1 MTKKQIAAIA
11 VAAIVAMALGIAT
24 GFYAKRHFA
33 KQDATERQE
42 STGISRP
49 DVLPDFMLYDM
60 DGNEVTKDAL
70 LANDKALFI
79 NFWATWCK
87 PCREEM
93 PLLSEMQE
101 KYSDRLLM
109 VGIAID
115 NKEAV
120 ASFLEQLGGVGYP
133 ILLGKQELD
142 AIETANDMGI
152 DLIGLPISL
161 TTDRTGRI
169 VQIHTGEV
177 DEAEVTALIEA
188 AVQANSRD

>member
-1 MTKKQIAAIA
+1 MTGKQITAIA
-11 VAAIVAMALGIAT
+11 IAAIVAMALGIAT
-24 GFYAKRHFA
+24 GFYAKRYFQQ
-33 KQDATERQE
+33 QDAAQGDAAVT
-42 STGISRP
+42 RP
-49 DVLPDFMLYDM
+49 DSLPAFTLYDL
-60 DGNEVTKDAL
+60 DGNEVTKDEL
-70 LANDKALFI
+70 LASNKALFI

-101 KYSDRLLM
+101 KYSDQLLM

-120 ASFLEQLGGVGYP
+120 ASFLEQLGGVNYP

-161 TTDRTGRI
+161 TTDASGRI
-169 VQIHTGEV
+169 IRIHTGEV
-177 DEAEVTALIEA
+177 DAAEVTALIEE
-188 AVQANSRD
+188 VISKPAN

>member
-1 MTKKQIAAIA
+1 MTGKQIAAIA
-11 VAAIVAMALGIAT
+11 VAGIVAMALGIAT
-24 GFYAKRHFA
+24 GFYAKRFFQQ
-33 KQDATERQE
+33 QDDAQE
-42 STGISRP
+42 EAAVTRP
-49 DVLPDFMLYDM
+49 DSLPAFTLYDL
-60 DGNEVTKDAL
+60 DGNEVTKDEL

-101 KYSDRLLM
+101 KYSDQLLM

-120 ASFLEQLGGVGYP
+120 QSFLEQLGGVKYP

-161 TTDRTGRI
+161 TTDRTGKI
-169 VQIHTGEV
+169 ISIHTGEV
-177 DEAEVTALIEA
+177 DAAEVTALIEEVISKPA
-188 AVQANSRD
+188 D

>member
-1 MTKKQIAAIA
+1 MTKKQIAVIAIA
-11 VAAIVAMALGIAT
+11 GVIAMALGIAT
-24 GFYAKRHFA
+24 GFYAKRYFQQQDDA
-33 KQDATERQE
+33 KTDSAA
-42 STGISRP
+42 ISRP
-49 DVLPDFMLYDM
+49 DTLPAFTLYDL
-60 DGNEVTKDAL
+60 DGNEVTKDEL
-70 LANDKALFI
+70 LASNKALFI

-101 KYSDRLLM
+101 KYSDQLLM

-120 ASFLEQLGGVGYP
+120 ASFLEQLGGVDYP

-161 TTDRTGRI
+161 TTDSTGKIIR
-169 VQIHTGEV
+169 IHTGEV
-177 DEAEVTALIEA
+177 DAAEATALIENA
-188 AVQANSRD
+188 IR

>member
-1 MTKKQIAAIA
+1 MTKQQITAIA
-11 VAAIVAMALGIAT
+11 VSAVIALALGIAT
-24 GFYAKRHFA
+24 GFYAKRWFQG
-33 KQDATERQE
+33 QDAAERRE
-42 STGISRP
+42 TAEVARP
-49 DVLPDFMLYDM
+49 DSLPKFVLYDL
-60 DGNEVTKDAL
+60 DGNEVSKDDL

-120 ASFLEQLGGVGYP
+120 VGFLEQLGGVDYP

-152 DLIGLPISL
+152 ELIGLPISL
-161 TTDRTGRI
+161 TTDRSGKI
-169 VQIHTGEV
+169 VRIHTGEV
-177 DEAEVTALIEA
+177 DEAEVTALIEE
-188 AVQANSRD
+188 AVQANARD

>member
-1 MTKKQIAAIA
+1 MTKQQVTAIA
-11 VAAIVAMALGIAT
+11 ISAVIAMALGIAAS
-24 GFYAKRHFA
+24 FYAKRWFQE
-33 KQDATERQE
+33 QDAAERRE
-42 STGISRP
+42 AVEVARP
-49 DVLPDFMLYDM
+49 DSLPAFVLYDL
-60 DGNEVTKDAL
+60 DGNEVSKDDL

-101 KYSDRLLM
+101 KYSDQLLM
-109 VGIAID
+109 AGIAID

-120 ASFLEQLGGVGYP
+120 AGFLEQLGGVDYP

-152 DLIGLPISL
+152 ELIGLPISL
-161 TTDRTGRI
+161 TTDRSGKI
-169 VQIHTGEV
+169 VSIHTGEV
-177 DEAEVTALIEA
+177 DEAEVTALIEE
-188 AVQANSRD
+188 AVQANASN

>member
-1 MTKKQIAAIA
+1 MTGKQIAAIA
-11 VAAIVAMALGIAT
+11 IAGIVAMALGIAT
-24 GFYAKRHFA
+24 GFFAKRYFQQQDEA
-33 KQDATERQE
+33 KNDSVAFL
-42 STGISRP
+42 RP
-49 DVLPDFMLYDM
+49 DTLPEFMLYDL
-60 DGNEVTKDAL
+60 DGNEVTKDEL
-70 LANDKALFI
+70 LASNKALFI

-101 KYSDRLLM
+101 KYSDQLLM

-120 ASFLEQLGGVGYP
+120 ESFLEQLGGVEYP

-161 TTDRTGRI
+161 TTDASGRI
-169 VQIHTGEV
+169 VRIHTGEV
-177 DEAEVTALIEA
+177 DAAEVTALIEE
-188 AVQANSRD
+188 VISTPAN